1 MDGNGRWGLKNKN
14 SRNAGH
20 KAGLN
25 TVEKIIKQSIKYKI
39 KYLTLYAFS
48 TENWKRPKKEID
60 YLFSLL
66 ETFVID
72 RIEELHKQNIKLK
85 IIGIKKFSP
94 KLNQLLSKS
103 EKKTFKNYIKVQES
117 FNKKNSLQFLKTH
130 SVYFNYQQKHSFSN
144 FDNSLGVIYIVR
156 DPRNVVS
163 SFSKFKNLSHEEAS
177 DFIIRGVGDQLTWT
191 SNWSQNFNSWKFL
204 KDYNKYLLVKYEDL
218 INNRELIF
226 LNILKFIYKLNKTK
240 FTLDEKKFE
249 NVIKTTDFMY
259 MQKLEKELWF
269 LEANIDEKTGN
280 KIPFFNLGPK
290 NDWKKNLDDE
300 LKKKLNSIFQKSLV
314 ELNY

>member
-1 MDGNGRWGLKNKN
+1 MIIWLASYPKSGN
-14 SRNAGH
+14 
-20 KAGLN
+20 
-25 TVEKIIKQSIKYKI
+25 
-39 KYLTLYAFS
+39 TLVRSMLAA
-48 TENWKRPKKEID
+48 
-60 YLFSLL
+60 YLFSNDGLYN
-66 ETFVID
+66 F
-72 RIEELHKQNIKLK
+72 ELIKNIKEFPHAKLFTK
-85 IIGIKKFSP
+85 LGIDSK
-94 KLNQLLSKS
+94 NQ
-103 EKKTFKNYIKVQES
+103 KKTFKNYIKVQES

-204 KDYNKYLLVKYEDL
+204 KDYNKYLLIKYEDL

-226 LNILKFIYKLNKTK
+226 LKILKFIYKLNNTK

-259 MQKLEKELWF
+259 MQKLEKKLGF
-269 LEANIDEKTGN
+269 VEANIDEKTGN

-290 NDWKKNLDDE
+290 NDWKKLLDPRISKKIENVFFQEMQE
-300 LKKKLNSIFQKSLV
+300 LGYL
-314 ELNY
+314 